1 MSQAKWEEHGGV
13 RFPIAEN
20 SSNPLPTPDSW
31 HHGYAKGR
39 VSFLNGADIIRKNQ
53 ERVENLRRK
62 KEEKIKRENEDEM
75 FSHALAVA
83 SVMRSIRNGYP

>member
-20 SSNPLPTPDSW
+20 SSYPLPTPVRW
-31 HHGYAKGR
+31 QHGYAEAR
-39 VSFLNGADIIRKNQ
+39 VSSKNDADIIRKNQ
-53 ERVENLRRK
+53 ERVKNLRRK
-62 KEEKIKRENEDEM
+62 KDEKIKRENEDEM